1 MKRAD
6 FNTDVWARLEEH
18 LAGRLEVLRT
28 QLEGEL
34 DEKGTAAVR
43 GRIREI
49 KEMLALPKKAA
60 PVRVS
65 VPSEDGTGD

>member
-6 FNTDVWARLEEH
+6 FNTDVWARLEQH
-18 LAGRLEVLRT
+18 LAGRLEVLRA

-34 DEKGTAAVR
+34 DEKGTAGVR

-60 PVRVS
+60 PARAPA
-65 VPSEDGTGD
+65 PSQDGADE